1 MYVLIIMR
9 GFSFILL
16 FDGDFVLLLM
26 MIRIG
31 GGLLGLVSLYGNLG
45 GIFGRLFK
53 LEMISWVSRSIF
65 RIQPL
70 FSKSKPPPKAF

>member
-1 MYVLIIMR
+1 MYVLIIRR
-9 GFSFILL
+9 GFRFILL

-31 GGLLGLVSLYGNLG
+31 GLLGLVSLYGNLG
-45 GIFGRLFK
+45 GISGRLFK